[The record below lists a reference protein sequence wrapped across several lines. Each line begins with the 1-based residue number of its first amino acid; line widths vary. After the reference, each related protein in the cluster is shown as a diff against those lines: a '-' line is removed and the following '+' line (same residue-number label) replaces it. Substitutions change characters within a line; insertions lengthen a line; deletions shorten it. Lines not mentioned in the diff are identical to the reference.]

1 MVFPYT
7 PPTVTRFPVKG
18 IVTLCGSNRF
28 SKTFD
33 YIAQELNVNMWIALR
48 PSFYNDA
55 QLYHN
60 KPEIKKRLDIIHMS
74 KIEIGELIIV
84 INTDALNIIPYIGES
99 TRNEISYAREIGRK
113 VVWLSCTK
121 EMLDNGI
128 FQLEDMTYKEF
139 NERYNIK

>member
-55 QLYHN
+55 QLYYN

-121 EMLDNGI
+121 EMLDNDI

-139 NERYNIK
+139 NERYNTK